1 MLTLP
6 TFPLLPALP
15 IISQSVPHEPVDWR
29 GTFMFKGTFY
39 LSCLPTLV
47 RLRFIPFVS

>member
-29 GTFMFKGTFY
+29 GTFIQQY
-39 LSCLPTLV
+39 L
-47 RLRFIPFVS
+47 RAHFIYHVYLL